1 MKNISNVLIKLVQG
15 ILWLLVMGIAIIYFG
30 YLGLNIM
37 TIRDLRAAQMDH
49 LGLNLMDV
57 REMRNTRL
65 DIGEIMAETAQQSLD
80 YLRMITRGELGS
92 VVLVVREEKVLD
104 VLNTSVKNS
113 LGLLGIS
120 LMLATLLGT
129 WIGGMAALGR
139 RSEGAYGMLTFT
151 MLGVSLPAFLVAV
164 LLQRAGIWYTTTFGT
179 QLVKMGGYGWT
190 YKTLLM
196 PVIVLMARP
205 LAHITR
211 LVYISMVEIMKTDY
225 IRTAYAKGVYKRRVV
240 WVHAGL
246 NLATSLVTS
255 VGVSMRYSLGILP
268 LVEFI
273 FAWPGL
279 GLYALDAIRKR
290 LPPLLIAIA
299 LVFGLTIQL
308 LNMLIKY
315 LNRSIDPTLREVTR

>member
-1 MKNISNVLIKLVQG
+1 MKSYFNFLIGLFQR
-15 ILWLLVMGIAIIYFG
+15 IFWLLVMGLAIIYFG
-30 YLGLNIM
+30 YLGLDMM
-37 TIRDLRAAQMDH
+37 TIRDIRGAKLDRF
-49 LGLNLMDV
+49 GLNLMNV
-57 REMRNTRL
+57 REMRSTRL
-65 DIGEIMAETAQQSLD
+65 NMGEIMTEAANKSFN
-80 YLRMITRGELGS
+80 YLQMISEGELGT
-92 VVLVVREEKVLD
+92 VILVKQEEKVLD
-104 VLNTSVKNS
+104 VLKTSIKNS

-120 LMLATLLGT
+120 LALATLLGT
-129 WIGGMAALGR
+129 WLGGMAALRR

-164 LLQRAGIWYTTTFGT
+164 LLQRAGIWYTTTYGT

-196 PVIVLMARP
+196 PVLVLMARP

-211 LVYISMVEIMKTDY
+211 LVYITMIEIMKTDY

-240 WVHAGL
+240 WLHAGL
-246 NLATSLVTS
+246 NLATSLVTA
-255 VGVSMRYSLGILP
+255 VGVSLRYSLGILP

-279 GLYALDAIRKR
+279 GLYALAAIRKR

-299 LVFGLTIQL
+299 LIFGLAIQL

-315 LNRSIDPTLREVTR
+315 LNRSIDPTLREATQ

>member
-1 MKNISNVLIKLVQG
+1 MKHISNFFVRLLQG
-15 ILWLLVMGIAIIYFG
+15 FFWLLVMALAIIYFG
-30 YLGLNIM
+30 YLGLDLM
-37 TIRDLRAAQMDH
+37 TIRDLRGAQLDH
-49 LGLNLMDV
+49 LGLSLMDV
-57 REMRNTRL
+57 REMRSTRL
-65 DIGEIMAETAQQSLD
+65 DMGEIMAEATQQSLD
-80 YLRMITRGELGS
+80 YLQMISKGELGT
-92 VVLVVREEKVLD
+92 VILVVREEKVLD
-104 VLNTSVKNS
+104 VLQTTIKNS
-113 LGLLGIS
+113 LGLLAIS
-120 LMLATLLGT
+120 LALATLLGT

-164 LLQRAGIWYTTTFGT
+164 LLQRAGIWYTTTFGV
-179 QLVKMGGYGWT
+179 QLVKMGGYGWS

-196 PVIVLMARP
+196 PVLVLMARP

-211 LVYISMVEIMKTDY
+211 LVYITMVEIMKTDY

-246 NLATSLVTS
+246 NMATSLVTA
-255 VGVSMRYSLGILP
+255 VGVSLRYSLGILP

-279 GLYALDAIRKR
+279 GLYALEAIRKR

-308 LNMLIKY
+308 LNMMIKY
-315 LNRSIDPTLREVTR
+315 LNRSIDPTLREATQ